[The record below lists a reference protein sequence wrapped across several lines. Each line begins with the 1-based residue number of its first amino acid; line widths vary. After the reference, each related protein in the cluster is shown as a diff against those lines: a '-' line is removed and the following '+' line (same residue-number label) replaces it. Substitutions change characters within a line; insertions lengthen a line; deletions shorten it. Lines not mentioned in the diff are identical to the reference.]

1 MKAQA
6 PCPVRVIG
14 PRLLC
19 RFQVSKELS
28 PRLRISLE
36 LRMPKP
42 DRPNVLPTQ
51 TAVSLVTAKR
61 P

>member
-1 MKAQA
+1 
-6 PCPVRVIG
+6 VIG

-51 TAVSLVTAKR
+51 RYVSLFTAKV

>member
-1 MKAQA
+1 
-6 PCPVRVIG
+6 VIG

-36 LRMPKP
+36 SRMPKP
-42 DRPNVLPTQ
+42 DRPNVLFTQ
-51 TAVSLVTAKR
+51 AAVSLVTAKL